1 MAYKP
6 MPLRIPPN
14 YIEPHIHY
22 SKGKAMHNILLPT
35 TMYSRDINSPDA
47 FIKILAS
54 IKHLTPME
62 LHKKLANRNCE
73 VETYFRWKIR
83 PECDLKNLL
92 EKKLAFSQLSRKC
105 YQRRILRR
113 NLEYQWTKRLEK
125 GKNTNKWKLQIKSRD
140 MYSQYV

>member
-1 MAYKP
+1 MILSEPTQCYPKLHQNQPHMAYKP

-83 PECDLKNLL
+83 PECDLKNLR
-92 EKKLAFSQLSRKC
+92 EKKLAFSQ
-105 YQRRILRR
+105 
-113 NLEYQWTKRLEK
+113 
-125 GKNTNKWKLQIKSRD
+125 
-140 MYSQYV
+140 